1 MNNRDEDLLR
11 RLARRNWITL
21 AVFVALSTFW
31 RDHRIVLGVLGGG
44 LVAVV
49 GYHWLQHALKKALA
63 VPDSYS
69 ARRFQ
74 LSYPLRL
81 GALAAALIVLIVVA
95 KVNPIA
101 LIVGLSVVIINV
113 FLIAVQRMMPTRRQ

>member
-1 MNNRDEDLLR
+1 MSDRDDDLLV
-11 RLARRNWITL
+11 RLTRRNWITL
-21 AVFVALSTFW
+21 AVFVACSTFW
-31 RDHRIVLGVLGGG
+31 PDHHVVLGVLGGG

-63 VPDSYS
+63 EPDTYS

-74 LSYPLRL
+74 FGYPIRL
-81 GALAAALIVLIVVA
+81 GALAAALIVLIVVV

-101 LIVGLSVVIINV
+101 LIAGLSVVIVNV